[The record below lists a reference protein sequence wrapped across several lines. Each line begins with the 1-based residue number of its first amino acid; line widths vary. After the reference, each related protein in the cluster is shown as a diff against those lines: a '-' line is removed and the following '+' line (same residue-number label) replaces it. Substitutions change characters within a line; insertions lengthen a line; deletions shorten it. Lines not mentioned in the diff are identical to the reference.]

1 MKKYTITLICW
12 CCSFFAVHSQIPNSS
27 FEQANTDGSLSYWN
41 PLLQCFTI
49 GDSIE
54 YTGPLMERYP
64 EGKSGNYCLS
74 LRNAYNY
81 TQQTGIM
88 GGAMSNTDSLP
99 FTTFNYFFPVTDRP
113 DSFVFYYK
121 YKQNNQDTGLCTV
134 SICDENMMEIGTASG
149 TVWQIHPDYMR
160 VSLAIDYFTNDTP
173 RYAGITFNNSIG
185 VPHAETHLLID
196 ELQFITQEP
205 TAIRT
210 IARVPV
216 SLYPNPVRDQL
227 RIESPVAFRWIQIT
241 DVTGKVHMQQAF
253 SQHISLATLP
263 EGNYYLV
270 LYADKIYSVQSIVK
284 Y

>member
-1 MKKYTITLICW
+1 
-12 CCSFFAVHSQIPNSS
+12 
-27 FEQANTDGSLSYWN
+27 
-41 PLLQCFTI
+41 
-49 GDSIE
+49 
-54 YTGPLMERYP
+54 
-64 EGKSGNYCLS
+64 
-74 LRNAYNY
+74 
-81 TQQTGIM
+81 
-88 GGAMSNTDSLP
+88 
-99 FTTFNYFFPVTDRP
+99 
-113 DSFVFYYK
+113 
-121 YKQNNQDTGLCTV
+121 
-134 SICDENMMEIGTASG
+134 
-149 TVWQIHPDYMR
+149 MR